1 MNNEDKMKK
10 GDLVIYT
17 DNWGDKKQVLFVR
30 WLGAGW
36 AEIVRFDG
44 MILQTAEV
52 YIKKGVLNES
62 R

>member
-1 MNNEDKMKK
+1 MKK

-52 YIKKGVLNES
+52 YIKNGVLNES